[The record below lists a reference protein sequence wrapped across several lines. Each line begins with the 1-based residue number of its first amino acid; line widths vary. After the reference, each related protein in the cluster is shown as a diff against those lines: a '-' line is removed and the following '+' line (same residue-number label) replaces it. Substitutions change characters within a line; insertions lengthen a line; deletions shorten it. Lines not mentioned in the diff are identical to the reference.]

1 MLGWHRQTTARRRR
15 DERSSHQTDGATYFM
30 SRRDMVVNTLLGL
43 LLVSALPVFFLVGL
57 GVLKGASL
65 VIASFWPQL
74 AHPQDALLLGFMAL
88 GALTAAIQQSRK
100 RRWRSAFLSFAA
112 FDSVDL
118 VRWPSFIVW
127 FQWGVLVRHRL
138 RDFFHSTRFRP
149 DPISIFRCRIRHLC
163 RHGSEHWPF
172 GICAYGADGFRLPP
186 CGILHMVR
194 DVGTRAF
201 KWSQGPR
208 PASTSFSN

>member
-1 MLGWHRQTTARRRR
+1 
-15 DERSSHQTDGATYFM
+15 M

-112 FDSVDL
+112 LPMILSIWFAGPHSSFGFNGEYWFAIVFVTFFIPPDSD
-118 VRWPSFIVW
+118 P
-127 FQWGVLVRHRL
+127 
-138 RDFFHSTRFRP
+138 TRFQFFAAASAISAVMAVNTGLLGSALMARMVSDCLLAGFFIWFAMWARELSSGP
-149 DPISIFRCRIRHLC
+149 KDP
-163 RHGSEHWPF
+163 
-172 GICAYGADGFRLPP
+172 
-186 CGILHMVR
+186 
-194 DVGTRAF
+194 
-201 KWSQGPR
+201 GPQA
-208 PASTSFSN
+208 PLSPTNA